1 MSSAGGRIT
10 AGAGANL
17 LGAHVQDRNADA
29 TCYVGNLEPQ
39 VSEEVLWEIFVQAG
53 PVGKRERERERE
65 REMSRNSERLSKSS
79 KKKRME
85 EKKFPLI
92 FPSTLLNLETSNFQ
106 RCYELVFNSSIFFG
120 RRPTDFLFCVL
131 LDI

>member
-65 REMSRNSERLSKSS
+65 MSRNSERLSKSS
-79 KKKRME
+79 KKKIE
-85 EKKFPLI
+85 WKKK
-92 FPSTLLNLETSNFQ
+92 
-106 RCYELVFNSSIFFG
+106 NSH
-120 RRPTDFLFCVL
+120 
-131 LDI
+131 

>member
-92 FPSTLLNLETSNFQ
+92 FPSTLLILETSNFQ

>member
-65 REMSRNSERLSKSS
+65 RCQEILRGFRRAA
-79 KKKRME
+79 KKKSNGR
-85 EKKFPLI
+85 KKI
-92 FPSTLLNLETSNFQ
+92 
-106 RCYELVFNSSIFFG
+106 
-120 RRPTDFLFCVL
+120 PTDFSFHPPHPRNFKLSEML
-131 LDI
+131 

>member
-65 REMSRNSERLSKSS
+65 RERCQEILRGFRRAAKKNEW
-79 KKKRME
+79 KKK
-85 EKKFPLI
+85 
-92 FPSTLLNLETSNFQ
+92 
-106 RCYELVFNSSIFFG
+106 NSH
-120 RRPTDFLFCVL
+120 
-131 LDI
+131 

>member
-53 PVGKRERERERE
+53 PVGERERERE
-65 REMSRNSERLSKSS
+65 RNCERLSKSS

-85 EKKFPLI
+85 EKK
-92 FPSTLLNLETSNFQ
+92 SH
-106 RCYELVFNSSIFFG
+106 
-120 RRPTDFLFCVL
+120 
-131 LDI
+131 